1 MGRLHSILNH
11 RSTFTNTMLRDI
23 PRRHSIRDVL
33 ETPVVEMADLVND
46 VFGYL
51 GVAGEGGKW
60 LSVTVAGGM
69 VCDTGWLAEEAHLLR
84 SFTSA

>member
-1 MGRLHSILNH
+1 
-11 RSTFTNTMLRDI
+11 MLRDI
-23 PRRHSIRDVL
+23 PRRNSIKDVL
-33 ETPVVEMADLVND
+33 ETPVMEMADLVNE

-51 GVAGEGGKW
+51 GIAGKW

-69 VCDTGWLAEEAHLLR
+69 TCGTGWLAEEAHLLR